1 MQAKCDDPR
10 EIVARAFYF
19 GERKDLTQRTQRRT
33 DGESA
38 GKREDEEAAFAGN
51 DHGEGVAVGRD
62 GEIAKANAVKK
73 RDGLRLRDGNV
84 MSAEA
89 ARGGRSIHTRSP
101 DFFSIARL
109 RRMRDSSGAQ
119 RKTPRPMRTRATRL
133 SEVRSRI
140 SRISLSRK

>member
-1 MQAKCDDPR
+1 MGLTACKQNVTTRAKLLR
-10 EIVARAFYF
+10 GLFIF

-84 MSAEA
+84 MS
-89 ARGGRSIHTRSP
+89 R
-101 DFFSIARL
+101 
-109 RRMRDSSGAQ
+109 
-119 RKTPRPMRTRATRL
+119 
-133 SEVRSRI
+133 
-140 SRISLSRK
+140 